1 MYLVGGVIIR
11 YKYNFWMVTVRYKIV
26 LLLLMFINYGSAV
39 EHIHSKKDYTPLTH
53 KLACAKSEKDAII
66 KVDKILEK
74 ILDIHSPHLYAEN
87 VYIRHKKNSKGAFC
101 VEGIVTQKGFDRYSA
116 ELDEA
121 YESIMGEIEDLNDGI
136 SYAKK
141 QAEVESLYKKV
152 QAFNQKID
160 KAQKL
165 APMKVEKIAETKA
178 SLSKMINAIP
188 VVNFKVN
195 GCGRKII
202 TGCRLVF
209 VSTFEDDSS
218 SVVYRWYFGDGTQSR
233 RTNPI
238 HYYKHPGRYKVRLRI
253 TDGGKKYKEVSKKIY
268 VAAKPKPKVKKKPI
282 ASFSTRKKLYVQDES
297 IEFINLSQSE
307 KSTITDYK
315 WRFGNGASS
324 KLCNPQYSYHKSG
337 SYKVHLEVLNSDGL
351 KDEVVENIQVVA
363 PAIKFAVDG
372 RKYNRVVRKFGQ
384 PDESIVKKGVLT
396 QAYRYGHDWL
406 LVKQNK
412 VECRINGNVFK
423 TNLMGNPKNC
433 RWYEKHAPSGMFD
446 FSK

>member
-1 MYLVGGVIIR
+1 MI
-11 YKYNFWMVTVRYKIV
+11 YKTV
-26 LLLLMFINYGSAV
+26 LLLLIFMVEVSAL
-39 EHIHSKKDYTPLTH
+39 ERIHSKADYTPLTH
-53 KLACAKSEKDAII
+53 KVACAKSEKDAII

-74 ILDIHSPHLYAEN
+74 IIGINSPYLYSKN

-101 VEGIVTQKGFDRYSA
+101 VEGVVTQKGFELYRA
-116 ELDEA
+116 ELDEE

-141 QAEVESLYKKV
+141 QEEVDNLYKKV
-152 QAFNQKID
+152 KAFNQKID
-160 KAQKL
+160 KANKL
-165 APMKVEKIAETKA
+165 APIKVEKISETKV

-188 VVNFKVN
+188 VVNFTIN
-195 GCGRKII
+195 GCKKRIT

-209 VSTFEDDSS
+209 VSSFQDDSS

-238 HYYKHPGRYKVRLRI
+238 HYFKTPGRYKVRLRI
-253 TDGGKKYKEVSKKIY
+253 TDGGKKYKEVSKKVY
-268 VAAKPKPKVKKKPI
+268 VAAKPKPKIKQKPT
-282 ASFSTRKKLYVQDES
+282 ASFSTRKKLYLENET
-297 IEFINLSQSE
+297 IEFINLSNSE
-307 KSTITDYK
+307 KSTITDYN
-315 WRFGNGASS
+315 WNFGDGKNS
-324 KLCNPQYSYHKSG
+324 KLCNPQHSYHKSG
-337 SYKVHLEVLNSDGL
+337 SYKVHLKIINSDDL
-351 KDEVVENIQVVA
+351 KNDVVENVQVVE

-372 RKYNRVVRKFGQ
+372 RKFNRVVRKFGQ

-396 QAYRYGHDWL
+396 HAYRYGHDWL

-433 RWYEKHAPSGMFD
+433 RWYEKHIPSGMFD